1 MQASVSSRPQGII
14 AMVTVIA
21 FLLERFTNVKSQAES
36 AYRRKWRNKMRSAVT
51 YEEWSH
57 AAKMLD
63 KETPKTRECSL
74 YDEELVRK
82 RLQEPKHRRRQGCL
96 RDIIF

>member
-1 MQASVSSRPQGII
+1 MDLSKETMASNLPHIVEFPLKMQASVSSKPQGII

-21 FLLERFTNVKSQAES
+21 FLLERYTNVKSQAES

-63 KETPKTRECSL
+63 
-74 YDEELVRK
+74 
-82 RLQEPKHRRRQGCL
+82 
-96 RDIIF
+96 

>member
-1 MQASVSSRPQGII
+1 
-14 AMVTVIA
+14 MVTVIA
-21 FLLERFTNVKSQAES
+21 FLLERYTNVKSQAES

-63 KETPKTRECSL
+63 KETPKTR
-74 YDEELVRK
+74 
-82 RLQEPKHRRRQGCL
+82 
-96 RDIIF
+96 